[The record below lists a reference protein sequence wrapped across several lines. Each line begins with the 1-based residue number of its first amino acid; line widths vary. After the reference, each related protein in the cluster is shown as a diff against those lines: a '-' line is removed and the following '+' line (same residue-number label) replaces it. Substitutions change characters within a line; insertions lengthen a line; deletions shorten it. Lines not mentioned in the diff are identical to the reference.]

1 MFDDL
6 LNSLGGLDAKAMIE
20 MLTPKFKFA
29 LREDL
34 KDMKQFLPTRTTD
47 RSSGWDISCAWD
59 DHKDHTVQP
68 GEFVKIPLG
77 IRCIPDEGYWYE
89 VKPRSS
95 TFVKKHLH
103 ALYGTVDNDY
113 RDQLY
118 FCAQYMGTEPITLE
132 FGSRIG
138 QIIPV
143 KLQEMTVEE
152 ISNADYDKFCKDEV
166 NERKGGFGSSGL

>member
-1 MFDDL
+1 MKLDMFDDL

-95 TFVKKHLH
+95 TLSNWQSS
-103 ALYGTVDNDY
+103 LTRWNT
-113 RDQLY
+113 RSTS
-118 FCAQYMGTEPITLE
+118 YMAVLVPWIAH
-132 FGSRIG
+132 SK
-138 QIIPV
+138 V
-143 KLQEMTVEE
+143 
-152 ISNADYDKFCKDEV
+152 
-166 NERKGGFGSSGL
+166 